1 MCLAESCK
9 QVIGIEMVPSACEN
23 AKINKEL
30 NGITNYKVICAKVED
45 CINEEVK

>member
-1 MCLAESCK
+1 
-9 QVIGIEMVPSACEN
+9 VIGIEMVASACEN

-30 NGITNYKVICAKVED
+30 NGISNYKIICSKVED